1 MFFHI
6 ICSEMV
12 GLSIGEKHVIQG
24 GIAQDIRSDDRKRLT
39 PRPIN
44 VKTGVISQANG
55 STRVRMGAT
64 DVIASVKA
72 ELGRPTALQPDKGKV
87 FINVDCS
94 PTAAPMFEGRGG
106 EELSAELSVALRC
119 CLLGGK
125 SGSGAGIDLSSLV
138 VVEGKICW
146 DLYIDG
152 LVVSSDGNLL
162 DALGAAIKAALSYI
176 GIPRVNV
183 AAGAS
188 GDEQPEVDV
197 SDEEFLQFDTS
208 KVPVIVTLTKAGK
221 HYIVDATSEEE
232 SQMSSAVSISVN
244 RQGNICGL
252 IKQGGAGLDPSIILD
267 MVSVAKT
274 VSEQLINTLD
284 SQIAAAAAGEDE
296 S

>member
-1 MFFHI
+1 
-6 ICSEMV
+6 MV
-12 GLSIGEKHVIQG
+12 GLSIGEKHLYRI
-24 GIAQDIRSDDRKRLT
+24 D

-55 STRVRMGAT
+55 LARVRMGAT
-64 DVIASVKA
+64 DVIA
-72 ELGRPTALQPDKGKV
+72 ECEGITAANCAATRQRKG

-94 PTAAPMFEGRGG
+94 PTAAPMFEVHFYICFLLICCFFTSAGRGG
-106 EELSAELSVALRC
+106 KELSAELWWLFNVPLFV
-119 CLLGGK
+119 
-125 SGSGAGIDLSSLV
+125 SGAGIDLSSLV

-162 DALGAAIKAALSYI
+162 DALGAAIKAALSDT

-221 HYIVDATSEEE
+221 QYIVDATSEEE

-244 RQGNICGL
+244 RQGHICGL
-252 IKQGGAGLDPSIILD
+252 IKRGGAGLDPSIILD

-284 SQIAAAAAGEDE
+284 SQIAAAEAGEDE